1 MIVDAVGVVDQP
13 KVDTQTLE
21 RKKSLPFDRLL
32 EAVALGARDEDTL
45 SSLAGRLA
53 RLERTLN
60 EQDRYAI
67 AAASGGQ
74 ALGDLARGLL
84 DALDPDQQLAAAQS
98 AAGTTNPDETQ
109 VAQAAAELVEAA
121 ITPFHNHVLR
131 NTLIAIQQRNEQTLD
146 QVSVDRVLETGFS
159 ADATAKA
166 RTTVESFRQFLLDH
180 RDEITALQILLNQ
193 PQARQRLTF
202 GQLKELAQQIAQ
214 PPLRLTTKALWRA
227 YAQLEQGQVRGV
239 GAKRVLADLVAL
251 VRHAVQP
258 AGELAPY
265 PEQVQARYRQWLT

>member
-1 MIVDAVGVVDQP
+1 V
-13 KVDTQTLE
+13 
-21 RKKSLPFDRLL
+21 
-32 EAVALGARDEDTL
+32 
-45 SSLAGRLA
+45 
-53 RLERTLN
+53 
-60 EQDRYAI
+60 
-67 AAASGGQ
+67 
-74 ALGDLARGLL
+74 
-84 DALDPDQQLAAAQS
+84 AAQM
-98 AAGTTNPDETQ
+98 AAGTDTPSEAQIAQ
-109 VAQAAAELVEAA
+109 VAEQLIEAA
-121 ITPFHNHVLR
+121 VTPFHNPVLR

-214 PPLRLTTKALWRA
+214 PPLRLTTEALWRA
-227 YAQLEQGQVRGV
+227 YAQLEQGQVRGG

-258 AGELAPY
+258 DGELAPY
-265 PEQVQARYRQWLT
+265 PEQVQGALPGMAGPAGGERAPVHARAALVAGPDRRAHRREPERRVGRL